1 MKYFIFILK
10 LESIKKKKFYL
21 SLFGETN
28 EGELIL
34 VDYSGS
40 IYKLTN

>member
-1 MKYFIFILK
+1 MHEILHFYIKIRKY
-10 LESIKKKKFYL
+10 KKKKFYL

-40 IYKLTN
+40 IYK